1 MTSPVSLTLQGVSC
15 QLPDGRVLF
24 HSLNAQF
31 DSRRTGLVGRNG
43 VGKSLLARILAGELP
58 PSSGRCLRVG
68 RQRYLPQQISP
79 APGQTVADLAGLT
92 QPLLALARIES
103 GSTDQPDFDAVGDRW
118 NLREQLQQELA
129 MHRLEHLQAQTPAAE
144 LSGGEVTRVALIGA
158 FLSDASMLILDEPS
172 NHLDRDSRRL
182 LRERLQ
188 HWKGGLIVVSHDR
201 ELLET
206 MDCIVELSGLGLH
219 SYGGGYSFYA
229 QAKANEQAE
238 ALALLEHRKAERRRE
253 ERALS
258 ARRERLERRQARGA
272 RDARQANQAPILLGR
287 QKERSEGSGGR
298 LRAQQREAREALAL
312 RVREAAERLER
323 PAEIL
328 LFPPEQQQPAP
339 EVVAVLEA
347 LRLPHA
353 SLQRRGIDLA
363 MGGRQR
369 IGLVGPNGS
378 GKSTLLQLM
387 AGRLAPLSGRC
398 ELRVEPAY
406 LDQHLS
412 TLDPQRAV
420 LDQMLAANTTL
431 DEGALRSRLALLGLD
446 ADRLR
451 WPPGALSGGERL
463 KAALAIALYAD
474 HPAQLLLLDEPS
486 NHLDLAS
493 VQALE
498 SMLRQYRGALLIAS
512 HDEALLARLELTH
525 RLMLDRNSWSLTPC

>member
-31 DSRRTGLVGRNG
+31 DSRHTGLVGRNG

-58 PSSGRCLRVG
+58 PGSGRCLRVG
-68 RQRYLPQQISP
+68 TLRYLPQQISP
-79 APGQTVADLAGLT
+79 APGQTVADLAGLS
-92 QPLLALARIES
+92 QPLQALARIEA
-103 GSTDQPDFDAVGDRW
+103 GSTAQQDFDAVGDRW
-118 NLREQLQQELA
+118 DLRERLQQELA
-129 MHRLEHLQAQTPAAE
+129 MQKLDHLQPRMPATE
-144 LSGGEVTRVALIGA
+144 LSGGEITRVALVGA
-158 FLSDASMLILDEPS
+158 FLSGASMLILDEPS
-172 NHLDRDSRRL
+172 NHLDRDSRHL
-182 LRERLQ
+182 LRERLRQ
-188 HWKGGLIVVSHDR
+188 WNGGLIVVSHDR
-201 ELLET
+201 ELLEA
-206 MDCIVELSGLGLH
+206 MDRIVELSSLGLR

-229 QAKANEQAE
+229 QAKAAEQAQ
-238 ALALLEHRKAERRRE
+238 ALALLEQRKTERRRE
-253 ERALS
+253 ERSLS
-258 ARRERLERRQARGA
+258 AQRERLERRQARGA
-272 RDARQANQAPILLGR
+272 RDAEQANQAPILLGR
-287 QKERSEGSGGR
+287 QKERSESSGGK
-298 LRAQQREAREALAL
+298 LRAQQHEAREALSL
-312 RVREAAERLER
+312 RVREAAERLEK
-323 PAEIL
+323 PTEIL
-328 LFPPEQQQPAP
+328 LFPPEQQRPAP

-353 SLQRRGIDLA
+353 SARRRGIDLELR
-363 MGGRQR
+363 GRQR

-378 GKSTLLQLM
+378 GKSTLLRLM
-387 AGRLAPLSGRC
+387 AGQLAPLAGRC
-398 ELRVEPAY
+398 ELRGETAY
-406 LDQHLS
+406 LDQYLS

-420 LDQMLAANTTL
+420 LEQMLAANTTL

-451 WPPGALSGGERL
+451 LPPGALSGGERL

-474 HPAQLLLLDEPS
+474 RPAQLLLLDEPS

-525 RLMLDRNSWSLTPC
+525 RLMLDRDSWSMAPC

>member
-1 MTSPVSLTLQGVSC
+1 MTSPASLTLQGVSC
-15 QLPDGRVLF
+15 QLPDGRILF
-24 HSLNAQF
+24 HSLNAHF
-31 DSRRTGLVGRNG
+31 DGRHTGLVGRNG
-43 VGKSLLARILAGELP
+43 VGKSLLARILAGERP
-58 PSSGRCLRVG
+58 PGSGRCLRVG
-68 RQRYLPQQISP
+68 TQRYLPQQISP
-79 APGQTVADLAGLT
+79 APGQTVADLAGLS
-92 QPLLALARIES
+92 QPLQALARIES
-103 GSTDQPDFDAVGDRW
+103 GSTAQPDFDTVGDRW

-129 MHRLEHLQAQTPAAE
+129 MHRLDHLQPQTPAAE
-144 LSGGEVTRVALIGA
+144 LSGGEITRVALVGA
-158 FLSDASMLILDEPS
+158 FLSGASMLILDEPS

-188 HWKGGLIVVSHDR
+188 QWHGGLIVVSHDR

-206 MDCIVELSGLGLH
+206 MDRIVELSSLGLH

-229 QAKANEQAE
+229 QAKADEQAKT
-238 ALALLEHRKAERRRE
+238 LALLEQRKAERRRE

-258 ARRERLERRQARGA
+258 AQRERLERRQARGA
-272 RDARQANQAPILLGR
+272 RDAEQANQAPILLGR
-287 QKERSEGSGGR
+287 QKERSESSGGR
-298 LRAQQREAREALAL
+298 LRAQQHEAREALSL

-328 LFPPEQQQPAP
+328 LFPPEQRPAP
-339 EVVAVLEA
+339 EVVAVLHA

-353 SLQRRGIDLA
+353 SIQRRGIDLA

-387 AGRLAPLSGRC
+387 AGRLKPLAGRC
-398 ELRVEPAY
+398 ELRVELAY

-463 KAALAIALYAD
+463 KAALAVALYAD
-474 HPAQLLLLDEPS
+474 CPAQLLLLDEPS

-525 RLMLDRNSWSLTPC
+525 RLSLDRNSWSLAPC